1 MWSKW
6 LRPSHHTRLS
16 STQDAD
22 LKGLGMDRSEAIQDA
37 DVLEPLQQAILRAVL
52 LGLPL
57 PGGQSLTLPDSTFL
71 ADQPELFIS
80 DENLV
85 ASVPSEGASKRVR
98 VASSSDI
105 ARTAVEQERDIA
117 YLRFQP
123 AERNGDEI
131 RIAIEAR
138 LAPPSP
144 HTKVL
149 GLSGALVTFRRKAGS
164 WIVTDEPVQVA
175 M

>member
-1 MWSKW
+1 
-6 LRPSHHTRLS
+6 
-16 STQDAD
+16 
-22 LKGLGMDRSEAIQDA
+22 MDTSEAIHDA
-37 DVLEPLQQAILRAVL
+37 EVLEFLQQAMLRAVL

-57 PGGQSLTLPDSTFL
+57 PGGRTLTLPDSTFL
-71 ADQPELFIS
+71 ADQPELLIS

-85 ASVPSEGASKRVR
+85 ASAPSEGASQRVR

-131 RIAIEAR
+131 RIALEAR
-138 LAPPSP
+138 LAPHSP
-144 HTKVL
+144 HIRAL
-149 GLSGALVTFRRKAGS
+149 GLSGASVTFRRKAGD
-164 WIVTDEPVQVA
+164 WVATDEPIQVA